1 MARRTER
8 MAEPWFMGIEIGG
21 TKLQLGVGR
30 GRGEIV
36 ALRRFAVDPARGARG
51 IRMQIVVAFADL
63 VNEARLDREAIAA
76 VGVGFGGPVDT
87 TRGRIE
93 RSFQIEGW
101 EDFPLADW
109 MREEL
114 GVPAVVIHN
123 DADSAGLAESRFG
136 AGQGYSPL
144 LYVTVGSG
152 IGGALIIDDR
162 IYRGFGKGAG
172 EIGHLQV
179 PVDKV
184 PDGRMMELE
193 QVASGWAIARA
204 AKEIIAAGEATDDAD
219 GRLILEQAA
228 GDPGRITG
236 STVAQAAGNGDPAAI
251 SILARARHA
260 IAFALVQA
268 IALVAP
274 SRIVIGGGVSL
285 IGEELWFTPI
295 RRLVAARVFPPFRGV
310 DVVPAA
316 LGEEVVVHGALALA
330 RDAFGIHTLI

>member
-1 MARRTER
+1 
-8 MAEPWFMGIEIGG
+8 MAEPWFLGVEIGG
-21 TKLQLGVGR
+21 TKLQLGIGR
-30 GRGEIV
+30 GGGEIV
-36 ALRRFAVDPARGARG
+36 VLRRLAVDPARGASG
-51 IRMQIVVAFADL
+51 IREQIAGAFPEL
-63 VNEARLDREAIAA
+63 VNEARLDRRAIAA

-93 RSFQIEGW
+93 RSYQIEGW

-109 MREEL
+109 MRVDL
-114 GVPAVVIHN
+114 GVPAVVVHN

-136 AGQGYSPL
+136 AGQGFSPL
-144 LYVTVGSG
+144 LYMTVGSG

-172 EIGHLQV
+172 EIGHVQV
-179 PVDKV
+179 PVGEGRDR
-184 PDGRMMELE
+184 RMMELE
-193 QVASGWAIARA
+193 EVASGWAIVRA
-204 AKEIIAAGEATDDAD
+204 AREVVAAGTAADAAD
-219 GRLILEQAA
+219 GRLILGEAG

-236 STVAQAAGNGDPAAI
+236 STVALAAGKGDLAAN
-251 SILARARHA
+251 SILSRARQA

-285 IGEELWFTPI
+285 MGEELWFAPI
-295 RRLVAARVFPPFRGV
+295 RRLVAERAFRPFRGV
-310 DVVPAA
+310 EIVPAA

-330 RDAFGIHTLI
+330 RDALRLASLT

>member
-1 MARRTER
+1 
-8 MAEPWFMGIEIGG
+8 MAEPWFLGVEIGG
-21 TKLQLGVGR
+21 TKLQLGIGR

-36 ALRRFAVDPARGARG
+36 VLRRLAVDPARGASG
-51 IRMQIVVAFADL
+51 IREQIAGAFPDL
-63 VNEARLDREAIAA
+63 VNEARLDRRAIGA

-93 RSFQIEGW
+93 RSYQIEDW
-101 EDFPLADW
+101 EDFPLAEW
-109 MREEL
+109 MSAEL

-136 AGQGYSPL
+136 AGRGFSPL
-144 LYVTVGSG
+144 LYMTVGSG

-172 EIGHLQV
+172 EIGHLIV
-179 PVDKV
+179 PVVDDG
-184 PDGRMMELE
+184 PDARWGLMELE

-204 AKEIIAAGEATDDAD
+204 GQDLVDSGAISSDTGGWDSLEEAAGREP
-219 GRLILEQAA
+219 RK
-228 GDPGRITG
+228 ITG
-236 STVAQAAGNGDPAAI
+236 WTVAQAARRGVPE
-251 SILARARHA
+251 A
-260 IAFALVQA
+260 IAILTRAQVAIGFALLQA

-285 IGEELWFTPI
+285 IGEQLWFAPI
-295 RRLVAARVFPPFRGV
+295 RRLVAEHAFPPFRGV
-310 DVVPAA
+310 EIVPAA

-330 RDAFGIHTLI
+330 RDALGNTSLT